1 LLAKS
6 ARDPR
11 ETTDT
16 SGATIVPEVAAD
28 TVVRVAGLGASFG
41 GVAALDGVSATIGK
55 GETVAVV
62 GPNGAG
68 KTTFLNAL
76 TGFLR
81 DSLVGSISLSGTD
94 STKLRP
100 YDIARLGVGRS
111 FQDPRLIDEE
121 SALENILC
129 GAHVLTQTGPFG
141 QIFRPLRSHREE
153 KTLLA
158 KASRILDTLD
168 LHDISALR
176 VADLSYGHRKLID
189 IGRAMMADPTLL
201 LLDEPS
207 SGLDE
212 HEQASLTKILKRL
225 QQVDGLLTMVIVE
238 HHMPLVS
245 NVASRVIAM
254 QAGRVLLDGTPQQV
268 MSSPVFKAALVGRSL
283 DADADADADDT
294 VEDEI

>member
-1 LLAKS
+1 MLAKS